1 MFRFTRAIT
10 IVAAAGVLVAGS
22 SLAGVAVAR
31 RNTATASAERK
42 TLEDRIASLEAG
54 SKARLDG
61 LGDELSGLRQAVQS
75 DGRTVKVTGEAY
87 LPSNLNAVVI
97 AFSVASTRS
106 SIGDAISSVKS
117 VATKVTAA
125 VRNVGVATN
134 DVRTIWD
141 GAFPNGAGQFTT
153 YNAHARVLT
162 TVRHVVNID
171 RVSKAA
177 LKASK
182 DVTVAY
188 LNVSDESNTA
198 ALAEARQDALKEAR
212 AKALR
217 YAKAAGRTLG
227 QLSSLSEQVSPE
239 SAPAEPG
246 DGYSYRPAFI
256 VIVEAT
262 YDLT

>member
-22 SLAGVAVAR
+22 SLTGIAVAR
-31 RNTATASAERK
+31 RNTASGERK
-42 TLEDRIASLEAG
+42 ALEDRIAALEAG

-87 LPSNLNAVVI
+87 LPSNLNAVVV
-97 AFSVASTRS
+97 AFDVASTRS
-106 SIGDAISSVKS
+106 SIGQAIGSVKS
-117 VATKVTAA
+117 LAGKVMAS
-125 VRNVGVATN
+125 VRNVGVASD

-141 GAFPNGAGQFTT
+141 GAFPNAAGQGAT

-162 TVRHVVNID
+162 TVRHIVNID

-177 LKASK
+177 LRVSK

-188 LNVSDESNTA
+188 LNVSDESDTA
-198 ALAEARQDALKEAR
+198 ALAEARQGALKEAR
-212 AKALR
+212 AKAVR

-246 DGYSYRPAFI
+246 EGYAYRPAFI
-256 VIVEAT
+256 VVVEAT
-262 YDLT
+262 YDLI

>member
-10 IVAAAGVLVAGS
+10 MVAAAGVLVAGS
-22 SLAGVAVAR
+22 SLAGVAVTR
-31 RNTATASAERK
+31 RNTDSAERK
-42 TLEDRIASLEAG
+42 TLEDRIAALESG

-87 LPSNLNAVVI
+87 LPSNLNAVVV
-97 AFSVASTRS
+97 AFDVASTRA
-106 SIGDAISSVKS
+106 SIGQAINSVKS
-117 VATKVTAA
+117 ITAKVTSA
-125 VRNVGVATN
+125 VRNVGVASG

-141 GAFPNGAGQFTT
+141 GAFPNAAGQGAT

-162 TVRHVVNID
+162 TVRHIVNID

-182 DVTVAY
+182 DVTIAY
-188 LNVSDESNTA
+188 LNVSDESDTA
-198 ALAEARQDALKEAR
+198 ALAEARQDALAEAR

-246 DGYSYRPAFI
+246 EGYSYRPAFI
-256 VIVEAT
+256 VVVEAT

>member
-10 IVAAAGVLVAGS
+10 IAAAAGVLVAGS
-22 SLAGVAVAR
+22 SLTGVAVAR
-31 RNTATASAERK
+31 RNTASSERK
-42 TLEDRIASLEAG
+42 AFEDRIAALEAG

-97 AFSVASTRS
+97 AFDVASTRS
-106 SIGDAISSVKS
+106 SIGDAISSVKFI
-117 VATKVTAA
+117 ATKVTAA
-125 VRNVGVATN
+125 VRNVGVASN

-141 GAFPNGAGQFTT
+141 GAFPNVAGQGGT

-162 TVRHVVNID
+162 TVRHLVNID

-177 LKASK
+177 MKASK